1 MSKSNIKILLVLA
14 TIAVLGL
21 TYMYVFKPNMDD
33 KKALESEIETLEAK
47 RADLQAQNAHK
58 DEYLAEIEVNKAYF
72 DEVVDYFPATLD
84 QEISV
89 MFIKGVEKDKGN
101 LQFDVNSVG
110 LGQPELFYTLGGTTT
125 ETEEGTA
132 SGYECYAA
140 SFPINYEGSYEGL
153 KDFIDYIMAYK
164 YRMNISSF
172 SITYNA
178 QEDTYSGNVQ
188 LNAYCVAGADRVADT
203 VSVNVDNGVYNP
215 FLGGEGAVAPT
226 SSSHDSDNG
235 DSIVADHDILIALNN
250 ANNDSTDGIILSA
263 GGSDTYV
270 TSSDNSVVDVTITV
284 AEEDGKN
291 MVTYAIGSDSYTT
304 ELADDEL
311 TVYVESSDR
320 VDSND
325 TNGVK
330 VKVENS
336 TDVPVY
342 VKVEGDDTTAPRFEL
357 GSKTG
362 VVKVY

>member
-1 MSKSNIKILLVLA
+1 MSKSNIKIILVLA
-14 TIAVLGL
+14 TIAILGL

-33 KKALESEIETLEAK
+33 KAALESEIETLEK
-47 RADLQAQNAHK
+47 KYNDLKAQDAHR

-72 DEVVDYFPATLD
+72 EDVVADFPATLD
-84 QEISV
+84 QEVSV
-89 MFIKGVEKDKGN
+89 MFVKGVEKDKGN

-110 LGQPELFYTLGGTTT
+110 LGQPALFYTLSGSTS
-125 ETEEGTA
+125 EEGT
-132 SGYECYAA
+132 GYECYRAKL
-140 SFPINYEGSYEGL
+140 PIAYEGSYEGL
-153 KDFIDYIMAYK
+153 KDFIDYIMNYK

-172 SITYNA
+172 SIAYNSN
-178 QEDTYSGNVQ
+178 DDIYSGSIE

-215 FLGGEGAVAPT
+215 FLGGEGAATPS
-226 SSSHDSDNG
+226 SSSHDSDDG
-235 DSIVADHDILIALNN
+235 ASIAADHDILVALNN

-270 TSSDNSVVDVTITV
+270 TSSENSVVDVTITV

-291 MVTYAIGSDSYTT
+291 MVTYAIGDDSYTI

-311 TVYVESSDR
+311 TIYVESNDR

-330 VKVENS
+330 VKIENS
-336 TDVPVY
+336 TDLPVY
-342 VKVEGDDTTAPRFEL
+342 VKVSGDDTTSPRFEI

>member
-33 KKALESEIETLEAK
+33 KKSIEAENSTLETK
-47 RADLQAQNAHK
+47 LADLKAQDAHR
-58 DEYLAEIEVNKAYF
+58 DEYLAEIEVNKVYF
-72 DEVVDYFPATLD
+72 DEVVSHFPATLD

-110 LGQPELFYTLGGTTT
+110 LGQPNLYYTLTGSA
-125 ETEEGTA
+125 EAEDSESA
-132 SGYECYAA
+132 AGYECYTAKL
-140 SFPINYEGSYEGL
+140 PIVYEGSYEGL

-164 YRMNISSF
+164 YRMNISAFNIS
-172 SITYNA
+172 YNA
-178 QEDTYSGNVQ
+178 NDDIYSGTID
-188 LNAYCVAGADRVADT
+188 LNAYCVAGEGRVADT

-226 SSSHDSDNG
+226 SSSHDSDDG
-235 DSIVADHDILIALNN
+235 ASISADHDILVALNN

-270 TSSDNSVVDVTITV
+270 TSADNSVVDVTITV

-291 MVTYAIGSDSYTT
+291 KVTYAIGSESYTM
-304 ELADDEL
+304 ELADNEL
-311 TVYVESSDR
+311 TVYVDSNER

-330 VKVENS
+330 VKIENS

-342 VKVEGDDTTAPRFEL
+342 VKVEGDDTTSPRFEI

>member
-21 TYMYVFKPNMDD
+21 TYMYVFKPNMDE
-33 KKALESEIETLEAK
+33 KKSLESEIETLEKKYADLKAQDAK
-47 RADLQAQNAHK
+47 R
-58 DEYLAEIEVNKAYF
+58 DEYLAQIEENKAYF
-72 DEVVDYFPATLD
+72 NEQISNYPATLD

-110 LGQPELFYTLGGTTT
+110 LGQPSLFYTLSGSTS
-125 ETEEGTA
+125 EEEGA
-132 SGYECYAA
+132 SGYECYSAKL
-140 SFPINYEGSYEGL
+140 PIVYEGSYEGL
-153 KDFIDYIMAYK
+153 KDFVDYIMAYK

-172 SITYNA
+172 NISYNSA
-178 QEDTYSGNVQ
+178 DDIYSGSVE

-215 FLGGEGAVAPT
+215 FLGGEGAVTPT
-226 SSSHDSDNG
+226 SSSHDSDDG
-235 DSIVADHDILIALNN
+235 ASISADHDILIALNN

-270 TSSDNSVVDVTITV
+270 TSSENSVVDVTITV
-284 AEEDGKN
+284 AEQDGKN
-291 MVTYAIGSDSYTT
+291 MVTYAIGDSSYSM

-311 TVYVESSDR
+311 TVYVESNDR

-330 VKVENS
+330 VNVENS

-342 VKVEGDDTTAPRFEL
+342 VKVSGDDTTSPRFEI

>member
-14 TIAVLGL
+14 TIAILGG
-21 TYMYVFKPNMDD
+21 TYMYVFKPNME
-33 KKALESEIETLEAK
+33 KKETLETEVETLEAK
-47 RADLQAQNAHK
+47 YNDLVAQDSHR

-72 DEVVDYFPATLD
+72 DEVVEYFPADLN
-84 QEISV
+84 QEVSV

-101 LQFDVNSVG
+101 LQFDVNTVG
-110 LGQPELFYTLGGTTT
+110 LGRPSLYYTLAGTSDTPD
-125 ETEEGTA
+125 
-132 SGYECYAA
+132 GYQCYSAK
-140 SFPINYEGSYEGL
+140 FPINYEGSYEGL
-153 KDFIDYIMAYK
+153 KDFVDYVMAYK
-164 YRMNISSF
+164 YRMNLSSL
-172 SITYNA
+172 SIAYNSA
-178 QEDTYSGNVQ
+178 DDIYSGSIEM
-188 LNAYCVAGADRVADT
+188 NAYCVTGGDRVADT
-203 VSVNVDNGVYNP
+203 ISVDVENGVYNP
-215 FLGGEGAVAPT
+215 FLGGDDAVAPS

-235 DSIVADHDILIALNN
+235 DSIVADHDILVALNN

-270 TSSDNSVVDVTITV
+270 TSSENSVVDVTITV

-291 MVTYAIGSDSYTT
+291 MVTYAIGSESYTM

-320 VDSND
+320 VDSAD

-342 VKVEGDDTTAPRFEL
+342 VKVSGDDTTSPRFEI

>member
-14 TIAVLGL
+14 TIVVLGA

-33 KKALESEIETLEAK
+33 KKSIEREVETLEK
-47 RADLQAQNAHK
+47 KYADLKAQDAHR
-58 DEYLAEIEVNKAYF
+58 DEYIAETEENKALF
-72 DEVVDYFPATLD
+72 NEIVDYFPATLD

-110 LGQPELFYTLGGTTT
+110 LGKPNLFYTLSGSAD
-125 ETEEGTA
+125 EESA
-132 SGYECYAA
+132 ANYECYSAKL
-140 SFPINYEGSYEGL
+140 PIVYEGSYEGL
-153 KDFIDYIMAYK
+153 KDFIDYIMNYK

-172 SITYNA
+172 SISYNSN
-178 QEDTYSGNVQ
+178 DDVYSGSIE
-188 LNAYCVAGADRVADT
+188 LNAYCVSGEDRVADT

-215 FLGGEGAVAPT
+215 FLGGADAASVS
-226 SSSHDSDNG
+226 SSSHDSDDG
-235 DSIVADHDILIALNN
+235 ASISTDHDILIALNN

-291 MVTYAIGSDSYTT
+291 KVTYAIGDSSYSM

-311 TVYVESSDR
+311 TIYVESNDR
-320 VDSND
+320 VDAND

-342 VKVEGDDTTAPRFEL
+342 VKVSGDDTTSPRFEI